1 MQKAFEE
8 SSTSWCNYKPL
19 RRREEDDEAVMKTR
33 AFHDWKD
40 GWTVVFEEIIAM
52 MQKRNAGV
60 GRHL

>member
-1 MQKAFEE
+1 MNDLQEQMQKAFEE

-40 GWTVVFEEIIAM
+40 GNNI
-52 MQKRNAGV
+52 
-60 GRHL
+60 